1 MRRPVLQLLAF
12 RKFIRSV
19 SYACVSVHVSIKVV
33 RCSSVPLKGSSEI
46 LIVAMDWMMTI
57 IVTCMITKVMV
68 WMIKIISLDIVV
80 FNSKMFLSL
89 NDVPQL
95 IIIMLKI
102 THQILSM
109 VLFYVVRVVMV
120 RLLDHYVMV
129 P

>member
-1 MRRPVLQLLAF
+1 
-12 RKFIRSV
+12 
-19 SYACVSVHVSIKVV
+19 
-33 RCSSVPLKGSSEI
+33 
-46 LIVAMDWMMTI
+46 
-57 IVTCMITKVMV
+57 
-68 WMIKIISLDIVV
+68 MIKIISLDIVV

>member
-1 MRRPVLQLLAF
+1 
-12 RKFIRSV
+12 
-19 SYACVSVHVSIKVV
+19 VSIKVV
-33 RCSSVPLKGSSEI
+33 RCSSVSLKGSSEI
-46 LIVAMDWMMTI
+46 LIVSMDWMMTI